1 MISELQN
8 LLNNKSDNLYVY
20 TKMIVRE
27 NSEFSM
33 NVNSTIS
40 SEILTN
46 IIYFINKLNTKNV
59 ILVCR
64 SSNEPFAD
72 EHPAQTHLDLI
83 KNQTDKN
90 IIIFY
95 QDPWPEPVPSFI
107 EMDTTVIRFG
117 FDEGCELDKKCID
130 PTFSIAMEDGE
141 YNFLVNKNNSIN
153 LNNKKSII

>member
-46 IIYFINKLNTKNV
+46 IIYFINKLNTKM
-59 ILVCR
+59 L
-64 SSNEPFAD
+64 
-72 EHPAQTHLDLI
+72 
-83 KNQTDKN
+83 
-90 IIIFY
+90 Y
-95 QDPWPEPVPSFI
+95 
-107 EMDTTVIRFG
+107 
-117 FDEGCELDKKCID
+117 
-130 PTFSIAMEDGE
+130 
-141 YNFLVNKNNSIN
+141 
-153 LNNKKSII
+153 